1 MKILKQLSKI
11 LFSLYLFLFVQNSHA
26 EEIKNIW
33 SEIEKKEVSNNKL
46 NNVDI
51 SNNKNQTQGIKVQLS
66 NENILV
72 DQNLDNSNVLLAGLF
87 DPDLNDLNLEM
98 WTNTNGLEI
107 KKLLEKIQTKK
118 KMQKLKIYLIVLKF
132 SFGKI
137 FSICLSGAG
146 KLI

>member
-51 SNNKNQTQGIKVQLS
+51 SNNTNQTQGIKVQLS

-118 KMQKLKIYLIVLKF
+118 TIKLF
-132 SFGKI
+132 
-137 FSICLSGAG
+137 
-146 KLI
+146 

>member
-11 LFSLYLFLFVQNSHA
+11 LFSLCLFLFVQNSHA

-51 SNNKNQTQGIKVQLS
+51 SNNTNQTQGIKVQLS

-107 KKLLEKIQTKK
+107 KK
-118 KMQKLKIYLIVLKF
+118 
-132 SFGKI
+132 
-137 FSICLSGAG
+137 
-146 KLI
+146 

>member
-51 SNNKNQTQGIKVQLS
+51 SNNTNQTQGIKVQLS

-118 KMQKLKIYLIVLKF
+118 LSTF
-132 SFGKI
+132 SERLMDI
-137 FSICLSGAG
+137 ALLTNSYITNQNLSIDEF
-146 KLI
+146 